1 MWNGIIIPML
11 LIMEFFSK
19 SLTKSYIFQ
28 FTMYKHTGVSE
39 SIDFDNRNFSNVK
52 PFLHCNIL
60 FLECSEKDHTYISD
74 ILTLY
79 INEKM
84 RAISIFS

>member
-52 PFLHCNIL
+52 PQQSFH
-60 FLECSEKDHTYISD
+60 FFYTV
-74 ILTLY
+74 
-79 INEKM
+79 
-84 RAISIFS
+84 IFYSSSALKRIIPIFQIF